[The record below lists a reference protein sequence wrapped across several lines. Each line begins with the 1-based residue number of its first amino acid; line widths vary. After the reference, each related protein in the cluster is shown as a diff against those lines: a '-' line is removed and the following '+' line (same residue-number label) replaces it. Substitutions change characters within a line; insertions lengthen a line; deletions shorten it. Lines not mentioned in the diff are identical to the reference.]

1 MQLGAE
7 VTVLVRDERP
17 KTYLRLSGISD
28 KLNIVRGSL
37 ASYHLLERSLSEH
50 SIDTC
55 FHLAAQSLVPI
66 ANRSP
71 LTTFESNIR
80 GSWNLLEAARRNALL
95 ERLVIASSD
104 KAYGNQQKL
113 PLREDYEL
121 SSSYPYETSKV
132 CADSIAQCYYRTYGV
147 PLAITRCSNLY
158 GGGDLNYSRIIP
170 GTIRSLLENERPV
183 VRSDGKYVRDYLY
196 VEDAVEAY
204 LTLAENL
211 DRKDIRGQ
219 AFNFGADSPISVLD
233 LVQKL
238 ISLSGKSH
246 LEPVIMNQATNEI
259 IQQYVSSEKARTLLG
274 WARKYPLS
282 DGLRVT
288 YDWYARQTRAK

>member
-1 MQLGAE
+1 MQRDHFWKERHVFITGASGFLGGWLCQALVQLGAE

-37 ASYHLLERSLSEH
+37 ASYHLLERSLSEY

-55 FHLAAQSLVPI
+55 FHLAAQSLVPV

-71 LTTFESNIR
+71 LTTFESNVR

-170 GTIRSLLENERPV
+170 GTIRSLLENER
-183 VRSDGKYVRDYLY
+183 RR
-196 VEDAVEAY
+196 
-204 LTLAENL
+204 
-211 DRKDIRGQ
+211 
-219 AFNFGADSPISVLD
+219 
-233 LVQKL
+233 
-238 ISLSGKSH
+238 SLSNAGRKSRSEGH
-246 LEPVIMNQATNEI
+246 PRSGLQLRRRQPHQRSRLGAEIDINQ
-259 IQQYVSSEKARTLLG
+259 
-274 WARKYPLS
+274 
-282 DGLRVT
+282 
-288 YDWYARQTRAK
+288 RQIAP